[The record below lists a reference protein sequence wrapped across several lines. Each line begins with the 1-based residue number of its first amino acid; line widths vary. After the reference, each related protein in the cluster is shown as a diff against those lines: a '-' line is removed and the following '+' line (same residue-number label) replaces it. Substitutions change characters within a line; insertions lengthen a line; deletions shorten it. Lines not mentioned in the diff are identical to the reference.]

1 MNKSFC
7 SQGFFSQNSLQ
18 KPSTFCGYKVIYSRE
33 RDECEKSFFY
43 KIEHF
48 GDSLVSGISCEFK
61 LRVNCQARLSIFF
74 FYSAPTIVTFQFPAC
89 FTRVAFW
96 QVASCESIARSNREN
111 PLNAHTLEFFTLF
124 SHITLTLFPPKYR
137 VSNC

>member
-1 MNKSFC
+1 MSQSCFSF
-7 SQGFFSQNSLQ
+7 GFLSQNSLW
-18 KPSTFCGYKVIYSRE
+18 KLSTFHGYKGIYNSVCE
-33 RDECEKSFFY
+33 ECEKSFFY

>member
-1 MNKSFC
+1 M
-7 SQGFFSQNSLQ
+7 SQPWFSLRFLSHNSLQ
-18 KPSTFCGYKVIYSRE
+18 KFSTFRGYKSIYSRGHE
-33 RDECEKSFFY
+33 ECEKSFFY

-61 LRVNCQARLSIFF
+61 LRVNCQAKLSIFF
-74 FYSAPTIVTFQFPAC
+74 FYSAPTVVTFQFPAC